1 MKERPEAEKGSP
13 SVARSDMPYQVTVE
27 FSGPTGTP
35 WFNRMYF
42 DEAGGTA
49 QQAAA
54 AAGAFWGAVDAL
66 IRDDVTW
73 TTGTEVEE
81 LNVATGVL
89 SSVNA
94 ITAVTGTGGDTTT
107 DMATVLQGLV
117 SWRTGTIVG
126 GRELRGR
133 TFIPGLTQNVNTA
146 GLLSTAA
153 QTAWQTAANNLIAD
167 ANSNFVIWHRPV
179 NGSGGGAASVASA
192 SVTRKFSVMRS
203 RRD

>member
-1 MKERPEAEKGSP
+1 
-13 SVARSDMPYQVTVE
+13 MPYQVTVE
-27 FSGPTGTP
+27 FSGPSGTP

-42 DEAGGTA
+42 TTGGGTA
-49 QQAAA
+49 QQAAT
-54 AAGAFWGAVDAL
+54 AAGTFWGAVDAL

-81 LNVATGVL
+81 LNDSTGAL
-89 SSVNA
+89 ETVNA

-117 SWRTGTIVG
+117 SWRTGTIVN

-153 QTAWQTAANNLIAD
+153 QTAWTTAANALIAD
-167 ANSNFVIWHRPV
+167 ANSVYVIWHRPV
-179 NGSGGGAASVASA
+179 NGSGGQMAPVVTC